1 MNARKI
7 LIRAVPVVIGL
18 PVVLVLLAFGFF
30 YSVFYFPNWTSATTG
45 TIVSSA
51 EKREYLLYVPKSY
64 DRTKPTPLVIMAD
77 LAVAREEWAGIE
89 RGMRELLEA
98 LAAEAAGRRIEY
110 LDFRGNHQS
119 DVLSQIVQHVVN
131 HGSYHRGQVTTMLR
145 QLGVAPPR
153 LMDMIVY
160 YRERRQGA

>member
-45 TIVSSA
+45 TIVSSG

-64 DRTKPTPLVIMAD
+64 WRAWKPAPHDAD
-77 LAVAREEWAGIE
+77 
-89 RGMRELLEA
+89 
-98 LAAEAAGRRIEY
+98 AAG
-110 LDFRGNHQS
+110 H
-119 DVLSQIVQHVVN
+119 
-131 HGSYHRGQVTTMLR
+131 
-145 QLGVAPPR
+145 
-153 LMDMIVY
+153 
-160 YRERRQGA
+160 